1 MGEEFPCFCWH
12 KDMVY
17 SGMKRRACIFIDGA
31 NFYFVQKDILHQKI
45 DLVKLLNYFRVEF
58 DIYNTFFYLAYREGD
73 EKQENFIK
81 LLAFSGITVVKKP
94 IKQLKDGTYKGD
106 LDVNLTIDALLT
118 KDNYQTAILC
128 TGDGDFERLV
138 WTLRNFGKEIICV
151 STREATAVE
160 LVNACDRYIDLRD
173 LLPLIKLEEKD

>member
-1 MGEEFPCFCWH
+1 
-12 KDMVY
+12 MVY

-31 NFYFVQKDILHQKI
+31 NFYFIQKNILHQRI
-45 DLVKLLNYFRVEF
+45 DLVKLVNYFKVEF

-73 EKQENFIK
+73 EKQEDFIK
-81 LLAFSGITVVKKP
+81 FLAFSGITVVKKP

-118 KDNYQTAILC
+118 KDNYHTAILC

-138 WTLRNFGKEIICV
+138 WTLRNFGKEIICL
-151 STREATAVE
+151 STKEATAVE
-160 LVNACDRYIDLRD
+160 LVNACDRCIDLRD
-173 LLPLIKLEEKD
+173 LLPLVKLEEKE